1 MARTLS
7 ICHMRMIL
15 VFLFVAGAQSAS
27 AQDWSQW
34 RGPSRDGIVSAAVI
48 PKQWPAST
56 KRAWAVEIG
65 EGYSSPVVANGRV
78 FLHSRRDPEEIVTAI
93 DLATGRVVWQ
103 QKYGAAFSKNQY
115 ATAMAKGP
123 NSTPIVDGNRL
134 FTLGV
139 TGILTAW
146 NVADGSTVWRQDYSA
161 SIDTSKLFC
170 GTAMSPMLEGG
181 SLIVQVG
188 SDVHGGRVLALD
200 PATGKERWTWK
211 GPGPGYASPVA
222 VTIDRVRQI
231 ITMTNGS
238 IVGIDATTGGSL
250 WSIPFQDE
258 WHENIVSPLWTGS
271 ALIVSGP
278 RQGTHAYA
286 VARTE
291 GPPSRPEAASARS
304 RRSSPGPERAEAEK
318 WQTRQLWRNAEVTMY
333 TAAPV
338 FADGVIYGMSNKRRG
353 QFVALRA
360 TDGWL
365 QWSTEGRDGNHASI
379 LQQGDRLFFLNDSGV
394 LIVSRRAGERFN
406 EEHRIELTQAATW
419 SVPVFLPD
427 GLLVRDATSVQKLL
441 WH

>member
-1 MARTLS
+1 MPAMPYL
-7 ICHMRMIL
+7 L
-15 VFLFVAGAQSAS
+15 LLFVLVAGVSRTS
-27 AQDWSQW
+27 AQDWGQW
-34 RGPSRDGIVSAAVI
+34 RGPSRDGVVSAALI

-56 KRAWAVEIG
+56 TRAWGVEIG

-78 FLHSRRDPEEIVTAI
+78 LLHSRRDPDEVVTAL
-93 DLATGRVVWQ
+93 DLATGRTVWQ
-103 QKYGAAFSKNQY
+103 QKYSAAFSKNQY

-123 NSTPIVDGNRL
+123 NSTPLVDGNRL

-146 NVADGSTVWRQDYSA
+146 NVADGSTIWRQDYSA

-200 PATGKERWTWK
+200 PATGKERWVWK

-222 VTIDRVRQI
+222 VTIDGVRQI
-231 ITMTNGS
+231 ITLTNGS
-238 IVGIDATTGGSL
+238 IVAIDAASGGSL
-250 WSIPFQDE
+250 WSIPFQDD
-258 WHENIVSPLWTGS
+258 WHENIVSPLWTGA
-271 ALIVSGP
+271 ALVVSGP

-286 VARTE
+286 I
-291 GPPSRPEAASARS
+291 ARS
-304 RRSSPGPERAEAEK
+304 GEK

-360 TDGWL
+360 SDGWL
-365 QWSTEGRDGNHASI
+365 QWSTTGRDGNHASI
-379 LQQGDRLFFLNDSGV
+379 LRQGDRLFFLTDGGV
-394 LIVSRRAGERFN
+394 LIVSRRAGERFT
-406 EEHRIELTQAATW
+406 EEHRMELTQAPTW

-441 WH
+441 WP